1 MLTAI
6 PTEAPPYCGPSIVT
20 ASPHSAARW
29 LLDHRADPDLKHDF
43 GGSGHGG
50 GAVAM
55 HLAAQYRAINCLRL
69 LLARGADPQVT
80 DDLHN
85 STPMGWARFGES
97 QDSINVLQ
105 EFGFPEDTF

>member
-6 PTEAPPYCGPSIVT
+6 PTVAPPYCWAIYSDSI
-20 ASPHSAARW
+20 SAARW

-85 STPMGWARFGES
+85 STPMGWARFGEN

-105 EFGFPEDTF
+105 EFGVKEM